1 MKRFENKNVLI
12 TGGNAGIG
20 LETAK
25 LFSNEGAHVCVLDIA
40 SGASGAL
47 KSFGGNITYLKCDV
61 SQSSEVK
68 AAFEKAIADMG
79 QLHAVVNNAGI
90 LGPRTKTEDYPE
102 VDFDAVIR
110 VNVNGVYYCMK
121 EAIRHFNAVGGG
133 AIVNTASVAGKV
145 GMTKHLAYSASKHA
159 VLGMTKTAAI
169 EVAKKGI
176 RINAVCP
183 GFTETAMLESANAD
197 PQYKEMLRFATPMK
211 RFGKPSEIS
220 SVILFLASEESS
232 YMTGQG
238 IVIDGGLTIQ

>member
-25 LFSNEGAHVCVLDIA
+25 TFCNEGAQVCVFDIA
-40 SGASGAL
+40 PEASEAL
-47 KSFGGNITYLKCDV
+47 KALGGNITYLKCDV
-61 SQSSEVK
+61 GQSKEVK
-68 AAFEKAIADMG
+68 AAFEKALASMG
-79 QLHAVVNNAGI
+79 QLHVVVNNAGI
-90 LGPRTKTEDYPE
+90 LGPKTKTEEYPE
-102 VDFDAVIR
+102 ADFDSVIR
-110 VNVNGVYYCMK
+110 VNVNGVFYCMQ
-121 EAIRHFNAVGGG
+121 EAIAHFKAIGGG

-183 GFTETAMLESANAD
+183 GFTQTAMLESADAD

-211 RFGKPSEIS
+211 RFGNPSEIS
-220 SVILFLASEESS
+220 SVILFLASDESS

-238 IVIDGGLTIQ
+238 VVIDGGLTIQ

>member
-1 MKRFENKNVLI
+1 MKRFESKNILI

-20 LETAK
+20 LETAR
-25 LFSNEGAHVCVLDIA
+25 LFTEEGAHVCVLDIA
-40 SGASGAL
+40 AEASETL
-47 KSFGGNITYLKCDV
+47 KLFGRNVTYFKCDV
-61 SQSSEVK
+61 SKSLEVK
-68 AAFEKAIADMG
+68 AAFEKAIATVG

-102 VDFDAVIR
+102 ADFDAVIS

-133 AIVNTASVAGKV
+133 AIINTASVAGKV
-145 GMTKHLAYSASKHA
+145 GMSKHLAYSASKHA

-183 GFTETAMLESANAD
+183 GFTETAMLESANTD
-197 PQYKEMLRFATPMK
+197 PQHKEMLRFATPMK

-220 SVILFLASEESS
+220 SVILFLASDESS

-238 IVIDGGLTIQ
+238 IVVDGGLTIQ